1 MRTRTTLAFLMAAG
15 LAASTATAQDTE
27 AISGGI
33 SAQRSPSTTPTDTP
47 PVTNRG
53 VVGNEIPGA
62 RGVPRTTVPGALS
75 PGGVAPGG
83 AMQARPGGYFVPA
96 NATFDQLFAAAA
108 SSAGLSEVAMARI
121 AAQRAGS
128 DEVRLFA
135 QRMIGDHTKANQ
147 ELMALAGQKGIA
159 LPNTL
164 PVSAQAELDSLGGL
178 SGEDFDKCYIH
189 NQLAGHIQAVGLFEA
204 ESERGQDTAM
214 KSWAAKTLPTL
225 KEHKMMVK
233 RMHEAC
239 EAKEKSA
246 SSTTAH

>member
-1 MRTRTTLAFLMAAG
+1 MTRTRTRTILAACAAG
-15 LAASTATAQDTE
+15 LGLAAGAASAQTTATGKSVAGAPIGTTGTPRAGTGIPSREEGGGAGAARTAATQERGIAAPAQ
-27 AISGGI
+27 
-33 SAQRSPSTTPTDTP
+33 
-47 PVTNRG
+47 
-53 VVGNEIPGA
+53 VGRA
-62 RGVPRTTVPGALS
+62 AA
-75 PGGVAPGG
+75 VAPAG
-83 AMQARPGGYFVPA
+83 AKGPI
-96 NATFDQLFAAAA
+96 NDNLFAAAA
-108 SSAGLSEVAMARI
+108 AGSGLCEVATSRL
-121 AAQRAGS
+121 AAERGGS